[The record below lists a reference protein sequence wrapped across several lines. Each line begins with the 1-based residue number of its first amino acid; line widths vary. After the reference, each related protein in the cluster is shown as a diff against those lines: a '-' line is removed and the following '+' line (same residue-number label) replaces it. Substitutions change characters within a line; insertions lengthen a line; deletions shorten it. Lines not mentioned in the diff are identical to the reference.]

1 MYLSQG
7 CAGIYASNVA
17 QWESFQAGHN
27 QAASPQFS
35 MPVELKSVDPAWSAC
50 KPFALGV
57 WDPPR
62 TLSSVSAMDPTTQ
75 HIATT
80 TPVASPGVSL
90 TQPQITPTTLH
101 AVLTLTENHDP
112 KNTGDP
118 KETEDPGTKDSP
130 TQSVAA
136 SQADPAIDPSL
147 GLRPSRT
154 QDADSHSAQAD
165 LDPSAALQDP
175 KVTVADDSRGTPTVK
190 ASNTEDRQHSATAN
204 QQASSGENTAAAIPV
219 DLPVFDPMPFNPHH
233 GSSHGITASGGE
245 VSSKIDPAGETHP
258 AHTKSTTDSAVD
270 AHDTGVGNAI
280 DSARNTRLAH
290 TKSPTDSAVGAHDT
304 GVGNAIDPAFMSKA
318 IGLNNIFGAA
328 AGASSTALGGEAG
341 QASKSQSTDIN
352 VASATAAAHAT
363 DNGSQVGVASTHGS
377 AGLGSDFDPQ
387 ETAGSYTAA
396 TIVAQ
401 SSKPGESTEKV
412 GSYRSLGGGFATTT
426 RAAQSDQYKDGSTT
440 GDLSASSSETG
451 ASNPSV
457 VDGVSSSADDG
468 SHRSPAKSQTPGSG
482 RTNKVMSTS
491 NSYEVLISRPTGIS
505 EVGMTSAV
513 ANGPQ
518 STELTTSQSR
528 TIARLTGS
536 ASTNTTG
543 ATASSP
549 APFPGQATR
558 LIPKSAVIIF
568 TWFVASAFGT
578 NL

>member
-62 TLSSVSAMDPTTQ
+62 TLSSVSAMDPTTK

-80 TPVASPGVSL
+80 TPIASPGVSL
-90 TQPQITPTTLH
+90 TQPQITPTTSH
-101 AVLTLTENHDP
+101 AVHTSTASHDP

-118 KETEDPGTKDSP
+118 KETEDPGTNDSP

-154 QDADSHSAQAD
+154 QDADSLSAQAD
-165 LDPSAALQDP
+165 LDPSATLQDP

-219 DLPVFDPMPFNPHH
+219 DLPVFDPLPFLNPHH
-233 GSSHGITASGGE
+233 GSSHGISASGGE
-245 VSSKIDPAGETHP
+245 VSSKIDPAGETHL
-258 AHTKSTTDSAVD
+258 AHAKSTTDSAVD
-270 AHDTGVGNAI
+270 AHDTGVGNVI
-280 DSARNTRLAH
+280 DPASSTRLAH
-290 TKSPTDSAVGAHDT
+290 TRSPTDSAVDSHDT

-318 IGLNNIFGAA
+318 IGMNNIFGAA
-328 AGASSTALGGEAG
+328 AGASSIAVGGEVAQAG
-341 QASKSQSTDIN
+341 NSQSTDIN
-352 VASATAAAHAT
+352 IASATAAAHAT
-363 DNGSQVGVASTHGS
+363 NIGSQVGVASTHRS

-387 ETAGSYTAA
+387 ETAGPYTAA

-401 SSKPGESTEKV
+401 SSKPDESTEKV
-412 GSYRSLGGGFATTT
+412 GSYRSLDGGFATTT
-426 RAAQSDQYKDGSTT
+426 RAAQSDQYEAGSAT
-440 GDLSASSSETG
+440 GGLSAGSSETS
-451 ASNPSV
+451 ARNPSV
-457 VDGVSSSADDG
+457 ADGVSSSADDG
-468 SHRSPAKSQTPGSG
+468 SHRSPAKSETPGSG
-482 RTNKVMSTS
+482 RTTNVMSAS
-491 NSYEVLISRPTGIS
+491 NSYGVLISRPTGIS

-513 ANGPQ
+513 GNGP
-518 STELTTSQSR
+518 QSR

-578 NL
+578 NPWI